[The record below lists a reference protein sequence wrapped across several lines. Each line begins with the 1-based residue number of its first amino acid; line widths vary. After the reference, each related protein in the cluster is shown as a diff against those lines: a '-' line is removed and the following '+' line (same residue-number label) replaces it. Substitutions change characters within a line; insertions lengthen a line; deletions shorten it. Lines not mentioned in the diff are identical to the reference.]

1 MWGIKKF
8 FKTQLQYKIKFKK
21 YIMVRN
27 DRKCI
32 NLKNSTARPYLEDDR
47 KMP

>member
-8 FKTQLQYKIKFKK
+8 FKTQLQYKMKFKK

-27 DRKCI
+27 DRKSI
-32 NLKNSTARPYLEDDR
+32 NLKNSTAIPLEADR